1 MPAATPDSPDL
12 DRLADLPR
20 DEDGPV
26 FREPWEAQAFAMTLE
41 LHRAGR
47 FTWSEWTEALAA
59 EIAAARAGGAH
70 DSPGEPEPGDA
81 YYHRWLAALEALVDA
96 KGLVGA
102 DELAARKAALA
113 RP

>member
-1 MPAATPDSPDL
+1 MPALDL
-12 DRLADLPR
+12 PALDTLPALPR
-20 DEDGPV
+20 DADGPV
-26 FREPWEAQAFAMTLE
+26 FREPWEAQAFAMTVE

-47 FTWSEWTEALAA
+47 FTWREWTEALTA

-70 DSPGEPEPGDA
+70 NSRGEPDSGDA
-81 YYHRWLAALEALVDA
+81 YYHRWLAALEALVGA

-102 DELAARKAALA
+102 DELAERKAALA